1 MNKHLALPLV
11 FAFCC
16 AVVAEDQPVPPP
28 PPTTD
33 PTVPVPPPP
42 PTTDPTAPAPPA
54 PSTVDAPASAPTPPA
69 PARGDRVAAAAGRA
83 AAQGRAKAVSLRL
96 EVDAGYDTNVL
107 REDTTTAT
115 STDTEGFALGSELR
129 GTWRAIRNQQGQLNF
144 IGEARYNYYPD
155 ESSADLGRIGAAAF
169 GLLRLGGID
178 PGMVIG
184 VNRQW
189 IDGEGIATILRGT
202 LTVTRLSPGR
212 AHFDSLSFDAYDV
225 SYDDNDAAS
234 GVFSDLLW
242 RHWWMPE
249 AGNARRRVEFTLQG
263 GFYSA
268 EADVESYTMF
278 KPGIGILYRL
288 GDQESGVWDISAQT
302 ALELR
307 SYDEGITGESAEDQ
321 TNWQIGAS
329 VDRWFGSWFAAGPFI
344 TYSLRE
350 STRDARDYDRVQVG
364 VRLIA
369 DW

>member
-1 MNKHLALPLV
+1 MKKIIALPLAL
-11 FAFCC
+11 AFCC
-16 AVVAEDQPVPPP
+16 VAAAEDQV
-28 PPTTD
+28 
-33 PTVPVPPPP
+33 VPPPP

-54 PSTVDAPASAPTPPA
+54 PPTAEVAPTPAATPVPA
-69 PARGDRVAAAAGRA
+69 PGQAPAAARGDKVAAAAGRA
-83 AAQGRAKAVSLRL
+83 AAQDRAKAVSLRVEL
-96 EVDAGYDTNVL
+96 DAGYDTNVL

-115 STDTEGFALGSELR
+115 ATDTEGFALGGELR
-129 GTWRAIRNQQGQLNF
+129 GTWRAIRNQKGQLNF
-144 IGEARYNYYPD
+144 IGEARYNNYPD
-155 ESSADLGRIGAAAF
+155 ESSADLGRLGAAAF

-184 VNRQW
+184 LNRQW

-225 SYDDNDAAS
+225 DYDDNDAAT
-234 GVFSDLLW
+234 GVFTDLLW

-263 GFYSA
+263 GLNSA
-268 EADVESYTMF
+268 EEDVESYRMF
-278 KPGIGILYRL
+278 KPGLGLLYRL
-288 GDQESGVWDISAQT
+288 GDQDSGVWDVSAQT
-302 ALELR
+302 SLEFR
-307 SYDEGITGESAEDQ
+307 TYDEGVVGEDAEDQ
-321 TNWQIGAS
+321 SNWQIGAS

-350 STRDARDYDRVQVG
+350 STRDDRDYDRVQVG
-364 VRLIA
+364 LRLIA